1 MVVLV
6 VCVVV
11 FIAAVL
17 GILIFFR
24 IWVTIAKMLLSF
36 LPSSSSNVAGFA
48 LFSANPTTP
57 TAQQSFFSASANYDY
72 VCVVKHSR
80 HPQ

>member
-36 LPSSSSNVAGFA
+36 LPSSSSMWLGLLYSQLIQPPPLPSKV
-48 LFSANPTTP
+48 FSQL
-57 TAQQSFFSASANYDY
+57 QQTMTMTMY
-72 VCVVKHSR
+72 V
-80 HPQ
+80 